1 MHVYSEDAQSMYL
14 EVDPATHGLP
24 EFSRRFPS
32 VPLWTDTAV
41 RAGARVTATGCE
53 CGLLVVTRLSLD
65 NLDSLV
71 SWEKQFHGPL
81 TCTKLFSVTPDP
93 LTPPPCLNLVTSPRA
108 ETDSSLHLCVSHSL
122 GQTEVFR
129 DILHSSLA
137 DSCSLPESDSSDIVT
152 CICVADV
159 GMAGRQSLV
168 LGTYGHQILCY
179 DHTEAEAA
187 WSLAWRRSLSAPVL
201 SVRCEDLTGDG
212 VRELIVVTTRG
223 VQVLQLQLDNV
234 KEVAI
239 QRLKK
244 LVQHKQALASSNSP
258 K

>member
-1 MHVYSEDAQSMYL
+1 MPGLQGVRRRQSRFGVDRVVVYPHLGGD
-14 EVDPATHGLP
+14 GLRP
-24 EFSRRFPS
+24 P
-32 VPLWTDTAV
+32 V
-41 RAGARVTATGCE
+41 R
-53 CGLLVVTRLSLD
+53 
-65 NLDSLV
+65 
-71 SWEKQFHGPL
+71 
-81 TCTKLFSVTPDP
+81 TPIP
-93 LTPPPCLNLVTSPRA
+93 
-108 ETDSSLHLCVSHSL
+108 
-122 GQTEVFR
+122 GEVFR

-212 VRELIVVTTRG
+212 VRELIVVTARG

-239 QRLKK
+239 QRLRK
-244 LVQHKQALASSNSP
+244 LVEHKTALESSNS
-258 K
+258 